1 MDSFSALRTI
11 GGLLTVLG
19 VLAGALWAVRRFN
32 LTLPGAHRRSARR
45 LEVVERLGLD
55 PRRSVVL
62 LRCDD
67 REHLVILGPEGPLLI
82 DNRVGPAR
90 PQPDR
95 LDDPPRIGAISLRGS
110 FAGLVERAL
119 QPLRKPPAGRAG
131 E

>member
-19 VLAGALWAVRRFN
+19 ILAGALWAVRRFN
-32 LTLPGAHRRSARR
+32 LTLPGTNGQSARR
-45 LEVVERLGLD
+45 LQIVERLGLD

-67 REHLVILGPEGPLLI
+67 REHLVILGPEGPLLV
-82 DNRVGPAR
+82 DNRMGPPR
-90 PQPDR
+90 PQPEM
-95 LDDPPRIGAISLRGS
+95 LDDLPRIGAISLRGS
-110 FAGLVERAL
+110 FAGLVERAC
-119 QPLRKPPAGRAG
+119 QPLRKPGAGRAG